1 MENKM
6 KIVNELTKRKF
17 SKLRGRNAWIKG
29 SWTVRFDEND
39 VEIFDAP
46 DKTGKYLLENIRTVN
61 IVSILDEVE
70 KLMK

>member
-17 SKLRGRNAWIKG
+17 SKLRGRNTWIKG

>member
-1 MENKM
+1 M

-17 SKLRGRNAWIKG
+17 SKLRGRNTWIKG

>member
-1 MENKM
+1 M

-17 SKLRGRNAWIKG
+17 SKLRGRNTWIKG

-46 DKTGKYLLENIRTVN
+46 DKTGKYLLENVRTVD
-61 IVSILDEVE
+61 ICPILDEVE
-70 KLMK
+70 KLIK

>member
-1 MENKM
+1 M

-17 SKLRGRNAWIKG
+17 SKLRGRNTWIKG

-46 DKTGKYLLENIRTVN
+46 DRTGKYLLENIRTVN